1 MIVSDTI
8 KCEKDF
14 NERNVQNFVAE
25 TEKLNSLIYLETK
38 KDERRINGKS
48 ILGILSLKL
57 KKGDEFKIILFNTF
71 EEELKPE
78 LDKVLEVISD
88 FNKKIKIK

>member
-8 KCEKDF
+8 KCSKDF

-25 TEKLNSLIYLETK
+25 TEKLKSLIYLQTK

-48 ILGILSLKL
+48 SPAILDLKL

-71 EEELKPE
+71 EEEMQPE
-78 LDKVLEVISD
+78 LDKVLEIISGL
-88 FNKKIKIK
+88 